1 MQDTRQ
7 YAQLA
12 ELFTDDAVFTDQTSG
27 DFVGKEAIT
36 AFMNRMDT
44 EMTARGVT
52 FSLDDCAG
60 DETVGWSQWTCHLP
74 GGSFPGWTLNKVR
87 DGKFTLDSDYF
98 DVAQA
103 AKLRTK

>member
-1 MQDTRQ
+1 M
-7 YAQLA
+7 
-12 ELFTDDAVFTDQTSG
+12 FTDQTSG

-74 GGSFPGWTLNKVR
+74 GGSFPGWTLHKVR

>member
-1 MQDTRQ
+1 MADTSVCAAGALR
-7 YAQLA
+7 LHH
-12 ELFTDDAVFTDQTSG
+12 L
-27 DFVGKEAIT
+27 
-36 AFMNRMDT
+36 
-44 EMTARGVT
+44 
-52 FSLDDCAG
+52 LDDCAG

-74 GGSFPGWTLNKVR
+74 SGSFPGWTLHKVR

>member
-36 AFMNRMDT
+36 AFMNRMDV
-44 EMTARGVT
+44 EMTARGV
-52 FSLDDCAG
+52 
-60 DETVGWSQWTCHLP
+60 
-74 GGSFPGWTLNKVR
+74 
-87 DGKFTLDSDYF
+87 
-98 DVAQA
+98 
-103 AKLRTK
+103 